1 MKFAII
7 GTGVMGRGWIT
18 QCTMTG
24 HEVHCHDNNPD
35 TLSGVVGTLDAAA
48 RINEHVE
55 AIAQGHVGA
64 KDWAAMAGLR
74 VRW

>member
-1 MKFAII
+1 LTRALAAVPDR
-7 GTGVMGRGWIT
+7 GGRIDLGISANS
-18 QCTMTG
+18 
-24 HEVHCHDNNPD
+24 V
-35 TLSGVVGTLDAAA
+35 SGIVGTLDAAA
-48 RINEHVE
+48 RINKHVE

>member
-1 MKFAII
+1 VTSALAKVPDS
-7 GTGVMGRGWIT
+7 GGRIDLG
-18 QCTMTG
+18 
-24 HEVHCHDNNPD
+24 
-35 TLSGVVGTLDAAA
+35 LSANSVSGIVGTLDAAA

-64 KDWAAMAGLR
+64 KDWAAMAGVR

>member
-1 MKFAII
+1 
-7 GTGVMGRGWIT
+7 
-18 QCTMTG
+18 
-24 HEVHCHDNNPD
+24 
-35 TLSGVVGTLDAAA
+35 
-48 RINEHVE
+48 VE